1 MWQKS
6 LQRKESNMTIILIIG
21 ILYMVVGLLI
31 ILIYLFLERYNN
43 IGWTIALTLNM
54 AGILNVMI
62 YDYVIKAPSAL
73 DVYKGK
79 TVLKINYEDKVPV
92 DTVVIYKK
100 GK

>member
-1 MWQKS
+1 
-6 LQRKESNMTIILIIG
+6 
-21 ILYMVVGLLI
+21 MVVGLLI

-62 YDYVIKAPSAL
+62 YDYVIKTPSAL

-79 TVLKINYEDKVPV
+79 TVLKITYEDKVPV

-100 GK
+100 GE

>member
-1 MWQKS
+1 
-6 LQRKESNMTIILIIG
+6 MTIILIIG

-54 AGILNVMI
+54 VGILNVMI
-62 YDYVIKAPSAL
+62 YDYVIKVPSAL

-79 TVLKINYEDKVPV
+79 TVLKITYEDKVPV

-100 GK
+100 GE

>member
-1 MWQKS
+1 
-6 LQRKESNMTIILIIG
+6 MTIILIIG

-54 AGILNVMI
+54 VGMLNVII
-62 YDYVIKAPSAL
+62 YNYAIKAPSAL

-79 TVLKINYEDKVPV
+79 TVLKITYEDKVPV